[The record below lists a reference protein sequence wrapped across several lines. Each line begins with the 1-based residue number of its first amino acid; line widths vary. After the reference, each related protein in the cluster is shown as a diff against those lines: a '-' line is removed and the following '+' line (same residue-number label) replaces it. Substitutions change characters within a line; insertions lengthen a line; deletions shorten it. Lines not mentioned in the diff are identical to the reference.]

1 MLVKYI
7 KDKKSSW
14 EEFLDTCV
22 FAYNTAQHEST
33 RYTPFELMF
42 GRKPVLP
49 IDIDMEKKD
58 PAMLL
63 NEYHGA
69 QDLSLTE
76 TREARQKLL
85 EAAKANITKAQLK
98 QKEHYDKRHCK
109 PGIAIPIATC
119 TDNLAK

>member
-7 KDKKSSW
+7 KDKKSSR

-63 NEYHGA
+63 NEYNGA

-76 TREARQKLL
+76 TREVHQKLL

-109 PGIAIPIATC
+109 PGIAIPIDTYMH
-119 TDNLAK
+119 

>member
-1 MLVKYI
+1 
-7 KDKKSSW
+7 
-14 EEFLDTCV
+14 
-22 FAYNTAQHEST
+22 
-33 RYTPFELMF
+33 MF

-49 IDIDMEKKD
+49 IDVDMEKKD

-69 QDLSLTE
+69 RELSLTE
-76 TREARQKLL
+76 TREVHQKLL

-98 QKEHYDKRHCK
+98 QKEYYDKRHCK
-109 PGIAIPIATC
+109 PGIATC